1 MELKLSVHLEIVS
14 FLASHQRGLELIDER
29 LLSQDPLFKAQNVC
43 VGALLINLG
52 VLIAVDTID
61 AQLPQH
67 VRVIQGLLL
76 VEMQD

>member
-43 VGALLINLG
+43 VSALLIYLG
-52 VLIAVDTID
+52 VLITVDTID
-61 AQLPQH
+61 A
-67 VRVIQGLLL
+67 
-76 VEMQD
+76 

>member
-1 MELKLSVHLEIVS
+1 MELELSVHLEIVS
-14 FLASHQRGLELIDER
+14 FLASHQRGLELIDKR
-29 LLSQDPLFKAQNVC
+29 LLSQDPLFKAQNVW
-43 VGALLINLG
+43 VGALLIYLG
-52 VLIAVDTID
+52 VLIAVDAID